1 MYWLKYSLMLA
12 LVLPCTAFP
21 QRLID
26 TENYQSLTSDSRSLL
41 VGQPIVILV
50 VESTSAQS
58 TAGTDVSNSLNF
70 QANSFDNVTRNSLGI
85 GASGQDEGNGRTVRN
100 GTATTRLS
108 AVITETLPNG
118 MVRIAGEHNLLI
130 NDENQKIIISGIAKI
145 DDISKDNILIS
156 NRIANAFIEIQ
167 GVGVINN
174 AQRQGIIA
182 RVMSWLGLL

>member
-1 MYWLKYSLMLA
+1 MYWLKYNGFLLLLISSYA
-12 LVLPCTAFP
+12 LSNS
-21 QRLID
+21 LID
-26 TENYQSLTSDSRSLL
+26 TENYQSLVSDKRSLQ

-58 TAGTDVSNSLNF
+58 TAGTDVSNTTNF
-70 QANSFDNVTRNSLGI
+70 KANSFDNIKQNGLGI
-85 GASGQDEGNGRTVRN
+85 GTSGQDEGSGKTVRN

-108 AVITETLPNG
+108 AVITEILPNG
-118 MVRIAGEHNLLI
+118 MIRITGEHNLLI
-130 NDENQKIIISGIAKI
+130 NDENQKILISGLAKV
-145 DDISKDNILIS
+145 DDISKENTLVS
-156 NRIANAFIEIQ
+156 NRIANAYIEIQ

>member
-1 MYWLKYSLMLA
+1 
-12 LVLPCTAFP
+12 
-21 QRLID
+21 
-26 TENYQSLTSDSRSLL
+26 SLTSDRRSLL

-58 TAGTDVSNSLNF
+58 TAGTDVSTALNF
-70 QANSFDNVTRNSLGI
+70 QVNSFDNVAHNSLGI
-85 GASGQDEGNGRTVRN
+85 GASGRDEGSGRTVRN

-108 AVITETLPNG
+108 AVITETLLNG

-130 NDENQKIIISGIAKI
+130 NDENQKINISGIAKT
-145 DDISKDNILIS
+145 DDISKDNILVS